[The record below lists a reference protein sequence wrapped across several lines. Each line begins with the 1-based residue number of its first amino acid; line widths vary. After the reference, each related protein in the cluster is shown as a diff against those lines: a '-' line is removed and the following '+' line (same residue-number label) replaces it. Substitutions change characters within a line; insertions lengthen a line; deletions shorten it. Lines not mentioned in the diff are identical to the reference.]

1 MEIVAVDI
9 GGTHA
14 RFAIAEAGSAG
25 VSLGREMVLRT
36 GDYAGLAEAWRAFGA
51 RAERPLPKAAG
62 IAIAAPVE
70 GDAIKLTNNEWVIRP
85 DSLAAELGIERVT
98 LVNDFAA
105 VAHAVSACGD
115 AQLRHLCGPD
125 VPLPRDGIVSIVGP
139 GTGLGVAQLV
149 RSSTGDRV
157 IATEGGHIGFA
168 PTDAVEDCILAALR
182 TKYGRVSVERVACGA
197 GLANIHAVLT
207 GADAPLEDRGLWQRA
222 LTGSDPDGIAA
233 LDRFCAILGSTAGDI
248 ALAQGAD
255 AVVIAGGLGLRLA
268 DHLPHSAFG
277 DRFRAKGRFEARM
290 ANMPVKL
297 IIHPQPG
304 LLGAA
309 AAFGT

>member
-14 RFAIAEAGSAG
+14 RFAIAEVGEGRVA
-25 VSLGREMVLRT
+25 LGPETVLRT
-36 GDYAGLAEAWRAFGA
+36 GDYAGLADAWRAFGA
-51 RAERPLPKAAG
+51 IVDRPLPRAAG

-70 GDAIKLTNNEWVIRP
+70 GEAIKLTNNAWVIRP
-85 DSLAAELGIERVT
+85 GSLAAELDVERVT

-105 VAHAVSACGD
+105 VAHAVAVCGD

-125 VPLPRDGIVSIVGP
+125 LPLPRTGVVSVVGP

-149 RSSTGDRV
+149 RGPGGDRV
-157 IATEGGHIGFA
+157 VATEGGHIGFA
-168 PTDAVEDCILAALR
+168 PADAFEDALLQRLR
-182 TKYGRVSVERVACGA
+182 TRHGRVSAERVICGA
-197 GLANIHAVLT
+197 GLAEIHAVLAEAET
-207 GADAPLEDRGLWQRA
+207 TEDDRALWQRA
-222 LTGSDPDGIAA
+222 LAGADPDAANA
-233 LDRFCAILGSTAGDI
+233 LDRFCAILGSVAGDI

-255 AVVIAGGLGLRLA
+255 AVVIAGGLGLRLLE
-268 DHLPHSAFG
+268 HLPRSCFG
-277 DRFRAKGRFEARM
+277 TRFRAKGRFEARM
-290 ANMPVKL
+290 ATLPVRL

-309 AAFGT
+309 AAFSA

>member
-14 RFAIAEAGSAG
+14 RFAFAGVGQES
-25 VSLGREMVLRT
+25 VSLGPETVLKT
-36 GDYAGLAEAWRAFGA
+36 GDYAGLAEAWQAFAA
-51 RAERPLPKAAG
+51 RAGRPLPKAAG

-70 GDAIKLTNNEWVIRP
+70 GEAIKLTNNEWVIRP
-85 DSLAAELGIERVT
+85 GSLAAELGIERVT

-105 VAHAVSACGD
+105 VAHAVAVCGD
-115 AQLRHLCGPD
+115 GQLRHLCGPD
-125 VPLPRDGIVSIVGP
+125 VPLPRDGVVSIVGP

-149 RSSTGDRV
+149 RSPAGDRV

-168 PTDAVEDCILAALR
+168 PTDAVEDRILTTLR
-182 TKYGRVSVERVACGA
+182 AKYGRVSVERVACGA
-197 GLANIHAVLT
+197 GLADIHAVLT
-207 GADAPLEDRGLWQRA
+207 GADAPVDDRDLWRRA
-222 LTGSDPDGIAA
+222 LAGEDSDAAAA
-233 LDRFCAILGSTAGDI
+233 LDRFCAILGSAAGDI
-248 ALAQGAD
+248 ALAQGAA

-277 DRFRAKGRFEARM
+277 DRFRAKGRFETRM
-290 ANMPVKL
+290 AELPVKL
-297 IIHPQPG
+297 IAHPQPG

-309 AAFGT
+309 AAFGA